1 MFIWHTMTAALANF
15 LALCPQAPGLTPR
28 HPRGGR
34 IQAVESALGPAP
46 IADALPFI
54 INPDLLADSV
64 VYSGLDS
71 RLVGKAAYLEAA
83 RAWSTVLP
91 QRLRAFEVDSMTT
104 LPPDGRRVVCAR
116 YLLRFQ
122 APVPPQV
129 LPAQRARLARARLE
143 ITADGWVVVTAQ
155 ISTTLTLDP
164 SGRVVRHT
172 ETLVADPFSV
182 TNSIAHFNLLKARA
196 HARGGAPS
204 ALSEPVAYWA
214 ALRGMMRIELEEAVR
229 RSQSDELA
237 VLTDASVT
245 DEQFEQAFR
254 WFILQNLLAGA
265 ALPATVYLAFK
276 APAILGTLSGVPTGQ
291 PWG

>member
-1 MFIWHTMTAALANF
+1 MWTAVAC
-15 LALCPQAPGLTPR
+15 LALQAPVLTPR
-28 HPRGGR
+28 HSPGAH
-34 IQAVESALGPAP
+34 IQAVEKALEPAR
-46 IADALPFI
+46 IASALPFI
-54 INPDLLADSV
+54 VDPDLLAESV
-64 VYSGLDS
+64 IYSGLDS

-91 QRLRAFEVDSMTT
+91 QRLRAFEMDSMTT
-104 LPPDGRRVVCAR
+104 LPPDARRVVCAR
-116 YLLRFQ
+116 WLLRFE

-143 ITADGWVVVTAQ
+143 TTADGWVVVTAQ
-155 ISTTLTLDP
+155 ISASLALDS

-182 TNSIAHFNLLKARA
+182 TNSIAHFNLLNARA
-196 HARGGAPS
+196 HARGGTPA
-204 ALSEPVAYWA
+204 ALAEPAAYWA

-229 RSQSDELA
+229 RSQSDESA
-237 VLTDASVT
+237 VLSVRDLSMT

-265 ALPATVYLAFK
+265 ALPAAVYLAVK
-276 APAILGTLSGVPTGQ
+276 APAIVGALSGVADGR